1 MAKEEKN
8 YLYADRDEQKKRTN
22 RFMVLGY
29 IVFYLVVLLV
39 VWISYV
45 RGYRTLGYCTMFS
58 GIVAV
63 FSIVPLILLK
73 KNPAKDNLRYIAF
86 AGLMMV
92 TFLVAWAFTSY
103 YLRFMAG
110 IPLVGCILF
119 YDKKFAAITG
129 TLFTGLNLLVNILK
143 GFVLHMTEFNDT
155 MDQLSATLAIA
166 VMMLLI
172 FIATRLGAI
181 FNHHTIESLR
191 QEQAHQK
198 EILDSV
204 IAVAEE
210 VRRGTENAMDIMNKL
225 NESTEVVNG
234 AMTEISGSAQ
244 GTAESIQTQTT
255 MTQSIQDSIG
265 VTLERSENMVNV
277 AKQSG
282 KLNEQSLEI
291 MNHLKRQSEVI
302 SATNDE
308 VSISNQTNL
317 LALNASIESARAGEA
332 GKGFAVVADEI
343 RQLAEKTKA
352 ETENIAHILEE
363 LSDNASNAALAV
375 TKSADAAGAQDE
387 MIGQAL
393 QSFEAMNGNVN
404 QLISDI
410 GEIDTMLSSLSEAN
424 NHIVENIMQLSATTE
439 EVTASSVQA
448 AELSVQNL
456 DNAEQAKGLL
466 DNVLEVSHEL
476 DKYIS

>member
-8 YLYADRDEQKKRTN
+8 YLYADRDEQKKRAN

-58 GIVAV
+58 GIVAF

-129 TLFTGLNLLVNILK
+129 VLFTGLNLLVNILK

-172 FIATRLGAI
+172 FITTRLGAM
-181 FNHHTIESLR
+181 FNYHTIESLR

-244 GTAESIQTQTT
+244 GTAESIQTQ
-255 MTQSIQDSIG
+255 
-265 VTLERSENMVNV
+265 
-277 AKQSG
+277 KP
-282 KLNEQSLEI
+282 
-291 MNHLKRQSEVI
+291 
-302 SATNDE
+302 
-308 VSISNQTNL
+308 
-317 LALNASIESARAGEA
+317 
-332 GKGFAVVADEI
+332 
-343 RQLAEKTKA
+343 
-352 ETENIAHILEE
+352 
-363 LSDNASNAALAV
+363 
-375 TKSADAAGAQDE
+375 
-387 MIGQAL
+387 
-393 QSFEAMNGNVN
+393 
-404 QLISDI
+404 
-410 GEIDTMLSSLSEAN
+410 
-424 NHIVENIMQLSATTE
+424 
-439 EVTASSVQA
+439 
-448 AELSVQNL
+448 
-456 DNAEQAKGLL
+456 
-466 DNVLEVSHEL
+466 
-476 DKYIS
+476 